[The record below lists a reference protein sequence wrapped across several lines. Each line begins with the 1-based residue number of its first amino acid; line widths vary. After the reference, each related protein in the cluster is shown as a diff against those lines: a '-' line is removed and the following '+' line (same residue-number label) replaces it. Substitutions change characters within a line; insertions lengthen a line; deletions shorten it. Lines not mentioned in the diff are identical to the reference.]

1 MKIKNSDTRFSLL
14 DRCGNS
20 IIEVMVVIVVVT
32 TGIVGSYQIAFR
44 GNSMSASTE
53 DRIKAINIARE

>member
-1 MKIKNSDTRFSLL
+1 M